1 VYSLFDLV
9 DELDLAAILIPTQ
22 SRDPRGEKCFHP
34 QMMTL
39 LPLYAY
45 CAGIVSS
52 RRIERACYEDL
63 ASGC

>member
-1 VYSLFDLV
+1 MYSLFDLI
-9 DELDLAAILIPTQ
+9 DELDLAAGIPTQ
-22 SRDPRGEKCFHP
+22 SRDTRGEKCFNP

-52 RRIERACYEDL
+52 RRIERACYADL